1 MRVNG
6 HAFVVIAIASAMGWG
21 VSAVAQMSPCAQG
34 MIGSGL
40 VAFAEPIKN
49 VAFSGTVKTS
59 FEQKLADGNAIH
71 FVTHTHQARDS
82 AGRTRREMAEGCTRG
97 ADGEMHQRLTIMV
110 NDPVARTNLN
120 WQEETGGMPQIVHVF
135 HMPVPQPRREL
146 TAAELERQKKLLEAA
161 KTRQLPQQKETRT
174 ESLGTKDIN
183 GVSALGT
190 RITRTI
196 PAGEEGNDQPL
207 AVVNENWRSKEL
219 GLIVMAISDDPRR
232 GRTVTEYEELNRG
245 EPDGALFSAP
255 PGYTV
260 QEQSIGILGGI
271 GGGVVGSLT
280 P

>member
-1 MRVNG
+1 MRVSG
-6 HAFVVIAIASAMGWG
+6 HGLVVAAIACALGWG
-21 VSAVAQMSPCAQG
+21 VSAGAQVSPCVQG
-34 MIGSGL
+34 IIGSGL

-71 FVTHTHQARDS
+71 SVTHTHQARDS
-82 AGRTRREMAEGCTRG
+82 AGRTRREMEEGCTRG
-97 ADGEMHQRLTIMV
+97 ADGEMHPRLAIMV
-110 NDPVARTNLN
+110 NDPVARTALN
-120 WQEETGGMPQIVHVF
+120 WQEATDGMPQIVHVF
-135 HMPVPQPRREL
+135 HMPAPQPRREM
-146 TAAELERQKKLLEAA
+146 TTAELERQKKVLAAA

-183 GVSALGT
+183 GISAQGT

-207 AVVNENWRSKEL
+207 AVVNETWRSKEL
-219 GLIVMAISDDPRR
+219 GLTVMAISDDPRR

-260 QEQSIGILGGI
+260 QEQPVGILGGI
-271 GGGVVGSLT
+271 GGGVVGSLM